1 LRRIPVAKKKSKR
14 TTTRKVVLKGETHKI
29 IKSLAAT
36 LVHTVLKSTKA
47 QKAQIGKEF
56 TRAYD
61 IMTRSLTKSYA
72 QARGERRRHLENLSE
87 TLAQQDI
94 IQNPI
99 CCLGFPDINDANVC
113 IDQGGTWVCGYDPIP
128 DTETDL

>member
-1 LRRIPVAKKKSKR
+1 MAKKKSKG

-61 IMTRSLTKSYA
+61 IMTRSLAKSYA
-72 QARGERRRHLENLSE
+72 QARGERRRQLENLSE

-99 CCLGFPDINDANVC
+99 CCLGYPDENDAQSC
-113 IDQGGTWVCGYDPIP
+113 IDKGGTWVCGYDPIP